1 MRRPGPRALV
11 LVLVVLVVAAGVG
24 AYAVGAFREQRAQ
37 VAAAAPVA
45 QSDLAEV
52 EGGAHVVFRSTAPG
66 ALYGRVAMVALDD
79 PAGPRAFT
87 SVTCDRVDA
96 VRGGGSCLRTVRG
109 IATRFEAQLLDAD
122 WQPVQTWPLPGIPSR
137 TRLSADGSMLSTTSF
152 VTGHSYATVGFST
165 QTVVHHADGT
175 TSGNLEDFALT
186 VDGAPFTNADRNIW
200 GVTFVDATTFY
211 ATAASASAGTTW
223 LVRGSLAD
231 RTLVALRENVECPSL
246 SPDGT
251 RIAFKKDVSTGATP
265 YWTIG
270 VLDLASG
277 TEIVVDEP
285 RDVDDQVEWLDDRT
299 LLYGMPREGDG
310 EIGVSDV
317 WSVAAQAGAVPTLFI
332 PQAWSPAVVR

>member
-1 MRRPGPRALV
+1 MRRPSPRVGV
-11 LVLVVLVVAAGVG
+11 LALVVLLVVVGVG
-24 AYAVGAFREQRAQ
+24 AYGTRAFRAQRAQ
-37 VAAAAPVA
+37 VASAAPVA
-45 QSDLAEV
+45 QSDLTEV
-52 EGGAHVVFRSTAPG
+52 EAGAHVVFRSTAPG
-66 ALYGRVAMVALDD
+66 AEYGHVAMVALDD

-87 SVTCDRVDA
+87 SVACDRVDA
-96 VRGGGSCLRTVRG
+96 VPTARSCLRTVRG

-137 TRLSADGSMLSTTSF
+137 TRLSSDGSMLATTSF
-152 VTGHSYATVGFST
+152 VTGHDYASIGFST

-186 VDGAPFTNADRNIW
+186 VDGNPFTNADRNIW
-200 GVTFVDATTFY
+200 GVTFVDDTTFY

-265 YWTIG
+265 YWSIG

-277 TEIVVDEP
+277 TEVVVGEQ
-285 RDVDDQVEWLDDRT
+285 RDVDDQIEWLDDRT
-299 LLYGMPREGDG
+299 LLYGMAREGDG

-317 WSVAAQAGAVPTLFI
+317 WSVAAQADAQPTLFI